1 MYFNTKTIS
10 QIIGVTA
17 RQLGYWDKTGLLK
30 PSIAQA
36 EGRGTRRLYSFLDM
50 VQIRTAKALR
60 DQGMSLQ
67 KIRRCVAYL
76 RKQRKE
82 VEHPL
87 ARSEAEGRSSFS
99 ELKLLTDGQAIFVL
113 TANKDVIL
121 DTLNSGQLVLSLAI
135 GQLVN
140 DVRAQ
145 VEKLTQRSVENVVV
159 DDFEYQVI
167 VEADPEAGGY
177 VVECPAIKGCISQGE
192 TKEEALIMIQD
203 AIAACLEVLEER
215 GTHAEVA

>member
-1 MYFNTKTIS
+1 
-10 QIIGVTA
+10 
-17 RQLGYWDKTGLLK
+17 
-30 PSIAQA
+30 
-36 EGRGTRRLYSFLDM
+36 
-50 VQIRTAKALR
+50 
-60 DQGMSLQ
+60 MSLQ

-87 ARSEAEGRSSFS
+87 A

-145 VEKLTQRSVENVVV
+145 VALLTQRSVENVVV
-159 DDFEYQVI
+159 ENFEYQVI

-177 VVECPAIKGCISQGE
+177 VVECPAIKGCVSQGE

-215 GTHAEVA
+215 ETHAEVA

>member
-87 ARSEAEGRSSFS
+87 A
-99 ELKLLTDGQAIFVL
+99 ELKLLTDGQTIFVL